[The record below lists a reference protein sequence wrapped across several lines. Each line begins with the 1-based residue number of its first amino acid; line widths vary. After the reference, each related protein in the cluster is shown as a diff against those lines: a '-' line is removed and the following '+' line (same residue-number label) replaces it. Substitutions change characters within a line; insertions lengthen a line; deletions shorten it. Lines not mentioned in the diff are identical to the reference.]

1 MPSEMQ
7 ETIDL
12 VNTTAGRLL
21 EFLRGMGPEQWSA
34 ASACEGWT
42 VADAVGH
49 LSTSA
54 GTWATSLAR
63 AMEGVSDPPPG
74 QSFLEPGYRGDRGS
88 SIIAQSAIA
97 YREEAG
103 AELLNKYESGY
114 AGLKDQMA
122 KLREEDWTKPCFH
135 RRGPMPVGDYVA
147 LRVQELAV
155 HSWDI
160 RWGLETGAE
169 MWQEPLPLLVGR
181 VPRWLA
187 NAFRPGLD
195 LPTPVR
201 YRFQVDGP
209 APVNEDLLVTGDEFR
224 TEKGAHGEPDVVF
237 RTDTGNYILLI
248 YGRLN
253 VAGAIAEGRIQVD
266 GNQDQAANFTVWF
279 QGF

>member
-1 MPSEMQ
+1 MPNAMQ
-7 ETIDL
+7 EAIDL
-12 VNTTAGRLL
+12 VNSTADRLL
-21 EFLRGMGPEQWSA
+21 QFLSGLDLQQWSA
-34 ASACEGWT
+34 SSACEGWT
-42 VADAVGH
+42 VADVAGH

-63 AMEGVSDPPPG
+63 AMEGESGPPPG
-74 QSFLEPGYRGDRGS
+74 QSFLEPSYRGDRGS

-103 AELLNKYESGY
+103 SELLDRYAAGY
-114 AGLKDQMA
+114 AGLKEQMA
-122 KLREEDWTKPCFH
+122 KLREEDWSKPCFH

-160 RWGLETGAE
+160 RWGLDPTAK
-169 MWQEPLPLLVGR
+169 MWQEPLELLVGR

-195 LPTPVR
+195 LPAPVR
-201 YRFQVDGP
+201 YRFRVDGP
-209 APVNEDLLVTGDEFR
+209 VAVNEDLVVTGDAFQ
-224 TEKGAHGEPDVVF
+224 TEKDFSGDADAVF

-248 YGRLN
+248 YGRLE
-253 VAGAIAEGRIQVD
+253 VASAIADGRIQVD
-266 GNQDQAANFTVWF
+266 GDLAQAANFTSWF